1 MIYFDKLK
9 IVTNIRYI
17 SNINKDLFIENKKG
31 NEILYYKYIQK
42 FPYNLHILVN
52 YSLNELV
59 IEFTSKILKE
69 KITELINK
77 DNIKECI
84 YNINQLNICQLDVV
98 NIINNSTIVKCD
110 IAKDITYNNI
120 NDITDYINV
129 NRSNYQKWI
138 CKKYRNGIV
147 LENVVAT
154 PRNKKRIVIY
164 NKEKEI
170 MKSDNTIFF
179 NTLSNKHEVLAYFKN
194 KIRFEL
200 NINTKI
206 QIRNLLSINSN
217 NLLEVLN
224 SDKSPITTIL
234 DEAISHKTTQNRQ
247 STNLKDYERELLLKE
262 CEYNLSKVES
272 IIRLH
277 TSKNTSIK
285 RIMKPYIEL
294 NNKINK
300 QKYSNIKLKELLK

>member
-1 MIYFDKLK
+1 
-9 IVTNIRYI
+9 
-17 SNINKDLFIENKKG
+17 
-31 NEILYYKYIQK
+31 
-42 FPYNLHILVN
+42 
-52 YSLNELV
+52 
-59 IEFTSKILKE
+59 
-69 KITELINK
+69 
-77 DNIKECI
+77 
-84 YNINQLNICQLDVV
+84 
-98 NIINNSTIVKCD
+98 
-110 IAKDITYNNI
+110 
-120 NDITDYINV
+120 
-129 NRSNYQKWI
+129 
-138 CKKYRNGIV
+138 
-147 LENVVAT
+147 
-154 PRNKKRIVIY
+154 
-164 NKEKEI
+164 

-179 NTLSNKHEVLAYFKN
+179 NTLSNKNEVLAYFKN

-277 TSKNTSIK
+277 TSKTH
-285 RIMKPYIEL
+285 
-294 NNKINK
+294 
-300 QKYSNIKLKELLK
+300 LLKNNETIHRIK